1 MRILHL
7 NNPAQVASNLVKAQR
22 KLGIEANLAVTSTKG
37 WNTNFDYNL
46 SETDSSSLKGKF
58 EIGKKLYKLVKECDI
73 LHYHGQAVSQGYRD
87 LVMWSGIMKK
97 PVILHHHG
105 SEIRNK
111 KYPKFANHL
120 VVHRYVSTP
129 DLLEFVPDAEWLPN
143 PVDLT
148 NLKYSEFDKSG
159 PLKILHAPTNR
170 EVKNT
175 EAVEDAI
182 SQVKEEGLDI
192 QFTLIE
198 DAQHSELINQI
209 SKHDLVIDWMNPEY
223 GIYGVFSIE
232 SMALGRTVICSLT
245 DSLYNDYNLP
255 IISINPVDLAGKIK
269 ELYKDRN
276 ALIQRGKA
284 SYDFVQ
290 NHHNPTELAKKVI
303 EKYKVILG

>member
-58 EIGKKLYKLVKECDI
+58 DIGKKLYKLVKECDI

-129 DLLEFVPDAEWLPN
+129 ELLDFVPNAEWLPN
-143 PVDLT
+143 PVNLD
-148 NLKYSEFDKSG
+148 NLKYSETNVTG
-159 PLKILHAPTNR
+159 PLKILHASTNR
-170 EVKNT
+170 DVKNT
-175 EAVEDAI
+175 KAVESSI
-182 SQVKEEGLDI
+182 SKLKSDGLDI
-192 QFTLIE
+192 QFTLLE
-198 DAQHSELINQI
+198 NVQHAELMEQI
-209 SKHDLVIDWMNPEY
+209 SKHDLIIDWMNPEF

-232 SMALGRTVICSLT
+232 SMALGRTVICTLT
-245 DSLYNDYNLP
+245 DSLYEGYELP
-255 IISINPVDLAGKIK
+255 IINSSPENLEVSIK
-269 ELYKDRN
+269 EVYDNREILVEKGQLGSEFVNRN
-276 ALIQRGKA
+276 
-284 SYDFVQ
+284 
-290 NHHNPTELAKKVI
+290 HNSEVI
-303 EKYKVILG
+303 AERVLQKYKSILE

>member
-7 NNPAQVASNLVKAQR
+7 NNPAQVASTLVKAQR
-22 KLGIEANLAVTSTKG
+22 ELGIDANLAVTSTKG
-37 WNTNFDYNL
+37 WHTNFDYNL
-46 SETDSSSLKGKF
+46 SEIDSSSLRGKLN
-58 EIGKKLYKLVKECDI
+58 IGKKLYNLVKECDI

-105 SEIRNK
+105 SEIRDK
-111 KYPKFANHL
+111 AYPKFANHL

-148 NLKYSEFDKSG
+148 NLQYSEFDKSG

-198 DAQHSELINQI
+198 DAQHSELIKQI

-290 NHHNPTELAKKVI
+290 SHHNPTELAKKVI

>member
-58 EIGKKLYKLVKECDI
+58 DIGKKLYKLVKECDI
-73 LHYHGQAVSQGYRD
+73 LHYHGQAISQGYRD

-129 DLLEFVPDAEWLPN
+129 ELLDFVPNAEWLPN
-143 PVDLT
+143 PVNLD
-148 NLKYSEFDKSG
+148 NLKYSETNVTG
-159 PLKILHAPTNR
+159 PLKILHASTNR
-170 EVKNT
+170 DVKNT
-175 EAVEDAI
+175 KAVESSI
-182 SQVKEEGLDI
+182 SKLKSDGLDI
-192 QFTLIE
+192 QFTLLE
-198 DAQHSELINQI
+198 NVQHAELMEQI
-209 SKHDLVIDWMNPEY
+209 SKHDLIIDWMNPEF

-232 SMALGRTVICSLT
+232 SMALGRTVICTLT
-245 DSLYNDYNLP
+245 DSLYEGYELP
-255 IISINPVDLAGKIK
+255 IINSSPENLEVSIK
-269 ELYKDRN
+269 EVYDNREILVEKGQLGSEFVNRN
-276 ALIQRGKA
+276 
-284 SYDFVQ
+284 
-290 NHHNPTELAKKVI
+290 HNSEVI
-303 EKYKVILG
+303 AERVLQKYKSILE